1 MYRALLL
8 PLNFRCV
15 ALFSVLFFNEQEPHS
30 IVSDNN
36 NN

>member
-15 ALFSVLFFNEQEPHS
+15 ALFSVLFNNDLNVQ
-30 IVSDNN
+30 VSDTTKDE
-36 NN
+36 